1 MDESD
6 NYALKGGPETLSEE
20 DQEQVYVRYRCYQS
34 EEDLTSPDQSFSTMP
49 DLTYEILRRFS
60 SYYSIYSR
68 LMSDFTNLYFRVAYY
83 SKNNAIYEIHTN
95 APEMSNDDIMAMED
109 ISTIPETPTTLRP
122 DELRIQL
129 SEYPG
134 TDVEK

>member
-1 MDESD
+1 
-6 NYALKGGPETLSEE
+6 
-20 DQEQVYVRYRCYQS
+20 
-34 EEDLTSPDQSFSTMP
+34 
-49 DLTYEILRRFS
+49 
-60 SYYSIYSR
+60 
-68 LMSDFTNLYFRVAYY
+68 MSDFTNLYFRVAYY

-134 TDVEK
+134 ADVEK

>member
-109 ISTIPETPTTLRP
+109 ISTIPETPTTLRSGRTSNP
-122 DELRIQL
+122 TFRV
-129 SEYPG
+129 SRR
-134 TDVEK
+134 

>member
-49 DLTYEILRRFS
+49 DLTYEILKRFS
-60 SYYSIYSR
+60 
-68 LMSDFTNLYFRVAYY
+68 L
-83 SKNNAIYEIHTN
+83 
-95 APEMSNDDIMAMED
+95 
-109 ISTIPETPTTLRP
+109 PTTRSIETHERLYESLFPRGI
-122 DELRIQL
+122 LL
-129 SEYPG
+129 
-134 TDVEK
+134 KK